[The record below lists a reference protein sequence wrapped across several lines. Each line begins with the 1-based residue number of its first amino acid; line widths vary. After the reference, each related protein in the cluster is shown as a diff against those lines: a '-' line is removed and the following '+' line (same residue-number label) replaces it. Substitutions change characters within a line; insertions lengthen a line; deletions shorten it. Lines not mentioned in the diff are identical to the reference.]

1 MPVSQLMV
9 CNWLDQPLKS
19 LARILTV
26 PCLWWVLLFGATKG
40 NVASSYHLA
49 TPFSGVREFQQRLS
63 EISVLLWFRKV
74 EKCHH
79 LLLLTRGKVLCG
91 YPEIYNKAT
100 EAGSA
105 WMSASDS
112 EWAPLLCGKKKE
124 GSKERQLRFVR
135 GSESKDKDVVGLRA
149 GEAGTNDTARE
160 NTTSQHLIHLRK
172 RRRQRDD
179 DDDQKSFFYV
189 ERTNPRRPQQPP
201 PNGITKNNYHLRF

>member
-49 TPFSGVREFQQRLS
+49 TPFSGAREFQQRLS

-112 EWAPLLCGKKKE
+112 EWAPLLCGKRKKE
-124 GSKERQLRFVR
+124 ARKGSYVLFVALKVKTKMLLAWEKEKPEPTIQPGRTRPASIWYIKEKDEDNATTTTTKRVSFMLKER
-135 GSESKDKDVVGLRA
+135 
-149 GEAGTNDTARE
+149 
-160 NTTSQHLIHLRK
+160 IHGGRSSHH
-172 RRRQRDD
+172 QM
-179 DDDQKSFFYV
+179 
-189 ERTNPRRPQQPP
+189 E
-201 PNGITKNNYHLRF
+201 